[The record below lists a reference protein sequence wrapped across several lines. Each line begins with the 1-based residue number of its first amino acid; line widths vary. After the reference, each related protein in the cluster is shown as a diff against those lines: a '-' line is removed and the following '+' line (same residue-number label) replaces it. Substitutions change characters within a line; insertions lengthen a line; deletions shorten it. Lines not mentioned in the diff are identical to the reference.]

1 MNPSELPVFPL
12 NSPLLPACQ
21 MPLQIFEKRYLDM
34 VSHCLRTQM
43 PFVVALLQPGAER
56 HEVITP
62 DLTAD
67 GKTIP
72 FYPLGT
78 AARIVDFE
86 QRDNGLLGI
95 TIAGE
100 QRMELRDIHQN
111 SNGLWKASA
120 TPRPEQPDTAA
131 EDMEEWRDLLEQ
143 LLGFSGLEA
152 MRAAAD
158 LESPEQITNYL
169 IMLLPLPAPVK
180 QELIATDQPA
190 ERRAKLAN
198 VLALLATPASPT
210 P

>member
-1 MNPSELPVFPL
+1 MSTSTLPVFPL

-34 VSHCLRTQM
+34 VSHCLRTQS
-43 PFVVALLQPGAER
+43 PFVVALLRPGSEH
-56 HEVITP
+56 HEVITQ

-100 QRMELRDIHQN
+100 QRMALHDIYQDN
-111 SNGLWKASA
+111 SGLWHASV
-120 TPRPEQPDTAA
+120 TPQPDQPDDSV

-198 VLALLATPASPT
+198 MLALLATPERPT
-210 P
+210 